1 MVQARQVMAQALK
14 AFRALRDPALQ
25 MRLAREA
32 AFTRASELTLAYAN
46 VVMLSAGYKFK
57 TLRNGQE
64 RLQLL
69 PCVVFVVRSKWP
81 QGQKQADHQQFLPCG
96 LLTYAEREGVRQLVA
111 VPTDVQLETRFL
123 GARSQSA
130 RLLYVDTEEEMY
142 GTLTCAVELSGPGQP
157 QPQRYALSALHVFSP
172 MPAMDATKLTEGA
185 EASLMTP
192 KAPPVLP
199 PVLARSLPLG
209 GRLRSQG
216 RISFDVQLATV
227 PSWPKL
233 APLLADMPLSAHKAC
248 LLSIDEF
255 DALQPGQRFELL
267 VPDNHPDAGFK
278 ARPSMLA
285 RFLNFMPPAFP
296 IDYEVKVGNALREE
310 PVHHWQLL
318 KLELLL
324 GRETLPGDSGSPVV
338 AWNNDGSCTLV
349 GMHIA
354 GAGSWAY
361 AIPSWRLFD
370 LENFWKAPPGS
381 RMRPV
386 NP

>member
-1 MVQARQVMAQALK
+1 MRRADAL
-14 AFRALRDPALQ
+14 AHRCRGW
-25 MRLAREA
+25 LAINDH
-32 AFTRASELTLAYAN
+32 N
-46 VVMLSAGYKFK
+46 V
-57 TLRNGQE
+57 
-64 RLQLL
+64 
-69 PCVVFVVRSKWP
+69 
-81 QGQKQADHQQFLPCG
+81 
-96 LLTYAEREGVRQLVA
+96 EGVNGCHFV
-111 VPTDVQLETRFL
+111 
-123 GARSQSA
+123 
-130 RLLYVDTEEEMY
+130 
-142 GTLTCAVELSGPGQP
+142 TLDSG
-157 QPQRYALSALHVFSP
+157 
-172 MPAMDATKLTEGA
+172 M
-185 EASLMTP
+185 
-192 KAPPVLP
+192 
-199 PVLARSLPLG
+199 
-209 GRLRSQG
+209 
-216 RISFDVQLATV
+216 
-227 PSWPKL
+227 
-233 APLLADMPLSAHKAC
+233 C
-248 LLSIDEF
+248 
-255 DALQPGQRFELL
+255 QRFELL
-267 VPDNHPDAGFK
+267 VPDNHPDAKFK

-285 RFLNFMPPAFP
+285 RFLNFMPPAFA